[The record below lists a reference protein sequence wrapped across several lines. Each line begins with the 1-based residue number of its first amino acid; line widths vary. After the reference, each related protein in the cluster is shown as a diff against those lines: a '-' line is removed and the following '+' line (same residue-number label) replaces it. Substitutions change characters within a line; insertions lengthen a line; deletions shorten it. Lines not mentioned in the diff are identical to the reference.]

1 MMQLPKIMALQMFFR
16 ALFRFTLK
24 IRNVK
29 RFDCVCG
36 LTQTIFM
43 EKINPCKNVSL
54 TCHRKIAGKK
64 EKLILT

>member
-36 LTQTIFM
+36 LTQTTFM
-43 EKINPCKNVSL
+43 ERNHAKMS
-54 TCHRKIAGKK
+54 R
-64 EKLILT
+64 